1 MLIKERIKQLE
12 DEHKAI
18 IQQARDGDVGAKAK
32 VQKIG
37 AKVEHLIKLQKDY
50 ASSDDILNLL
60 GLFGDVEEQVR
71 KYIAKIDAKK
81 KAAADAKKKTKKK

>member
-37 AKVEHLIKLQKDY
+37 AQVEHLIKLQKDY
-50 ASSDDILNLL
+50 S
-60 GLFGDVEEQVR
+60 
-71 KYIAKIDAKK
+71 
-81 KAAADAKKKTKKK
+81 AADVAVKLGMI